1 VKRHF
6 PIILSA
12 PSGGGKTTI
21 VHRLLE
27 TRDDIGY
34 SVSCT
39 TRPPRPGEVDGV
51 DYYFL
56 SIAKFLDLQE
66 RAELAESAEVHGHL
80 YGTLCSEVR
89 RVLDSGRHV
98 IMDIDVQGARQFR
111 KAFPESVLI
120 YVLPP
125 SGEVLLERL
134 RSRNT
139 ETGDSLKKRL
149 LGALVELQAVPMYQ
163 YVVLNDDLERAVA
176 DVGRIV
182 DTEGLRRERIED
194 LERDVRA
201 IVDRLE
207 LELDNSTKAGAGNF
221 DPADGGSRK

>member
-1 VKRHF
+1 MKRPF

-21 VHRLLE
+21 VHRLLRARE
-27 TRDDIGY
+27 DIGY

-39 TRPPRPGEVDGV
+39 TRPPRPGEVDGK

-56 SIAKFLDLQE
+56 SIVEFLDLQQ
-66 RAELAESAEVHGHL
+66 RGQLAESAEVHGHL
-80 YGTLCSEVR
+80 YGTLCSEVL
-89 RVLDSGRHV
+89 RVLESGRHV

-111 KAFPESVLI
+111 TAFPESVLI

-139 ETGDSLKKRL
+139 ESRESLKKRL

-176 DVGRIV
+176 SVSGIIDA
-182 DTEGLRRERIED
+182 EGLRRDRLD
-194 LERDVRA
+194 NVERDVRA

-207 LELDNSTKAGAGNF
+207 RELDS
-221 DPADGGSRK
+221 